1 MPRNRFC
8 KQGCSSGGCSLGGCS
23 LGGCSLGGCSL
34 GGCSL
39 GKAKQAYWILI
50 SEALL
55 GKGGGEKDDVCP

>member
-8 KQGCSSGGCSLGGCS
+8 KQ
-23 LGGCSLGGCSL
+23 
-34 GGCSL
+34 GCSL

-55 GKGGGEKDDVCP
+55 GKGGGEKDDECP